1 VNVVYVFVLYCISAQ
16 FGHNTT
22 SMISLKIFKNHL
34 SFHARFLFFFSPSR
48 FSPLHCPLHDHWY
61 SAK

>member
-1 VNVVYVFVLYCISAQ
+1 MLYTSLFYTVFQLNLA
-16 FGHNTT
+16 T
-22 SMISLKIFKNHL
+22 SMISLKMFKNHL